1 MTEPTPSIVE
11 TEIARV
17 TAQRDGDDA
26 NQRQQDT
33 WLARRYRTLTA
44 AGMAPETAAEIVAEY
59 QGYLWGT
66 ANVAGIAI
74 GIDVEGDE

>member
-33 WLARRYRTLTA
+33 WLARRYTTLTA
-44 AGMAPETAAEIVAEY
+44 AGMAPEAAAEIVAEY

-66 ANVAGIAI
+66 ADMTGVALS
-74 GIDVEGDE
+74 IDVEGDD